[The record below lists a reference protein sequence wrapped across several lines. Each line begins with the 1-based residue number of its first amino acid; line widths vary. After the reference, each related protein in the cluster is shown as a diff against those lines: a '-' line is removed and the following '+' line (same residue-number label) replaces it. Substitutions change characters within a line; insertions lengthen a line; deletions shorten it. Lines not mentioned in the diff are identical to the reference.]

1 MTNGIC
7 DSIEETTYN
16 IQWVKAGNPLV
27 ADHNPLGSIS
37 WGQLNMWGLVFGAD
51 EKAVH
56 KEPQKQSLEDVISR
70 AKSLADQSAK
80 LISDL

>member
-1 MTNGIC
+1 
-7 DSIEETTYN
+7 
-16 IQWVKAGNPLV
+16 
-27 ADHNPLGSIS
+27 
-37 WGQLNMWGLVFGAD
+37 MWGLVFGAD